1 MLLALYIYSVRSGS
15 KFQKKK
21 EFKEQKAES
30 EKNQDT
36 INKSEQLMIN
46 HQGTKTTTIAQTSSF
61 IILVYNVNSSSRL
74 APEMQREARYTCGIN
89 QSRTRPSPARRQW
102 SCRSRPMEL

>member
-30 EKNQDT
+30 EK
-36 INKSEQLMIN
+36 K
-46 HQGTKTTTIAQTSSF
+46 TKTP
-61 IILVYNVNSSSRL
+61 L
-74 APEMQREARYTCGIN
+74 IN
-89 QSRTRPSPARRQW
+89 QNN
-102 SCRSRPMEL
+102 